1 MTPPL
6 FFVDA
11 SRLAAAEVRLDGPEG
26 RHAARVRRIGVGERV
41 DLADG
46 SGAVAE
52 CVVVAVA
59 RDALDLRV
67 RSRRTE
73 PPPQPRL
80 TVVQA
85 LPKGERA
92 ELAVGAMTEVG
103 VDAIVP
109 WAAARCVVT
118 WDGDRARK
126 GVARWRTAAWEASKQ
141 ARRAR
146 LPDVYDAAS
155 TRDVADLLAGAAL
168 SVVLHEAAQRPLTAL
183 TVVPGSGDVVVVV
196 GPEGGLTPE
205 ELAAFAP
212 VGADAYRLGPT
223 VLRSSTAGVVAAT
236 LLLARSGR
244 WSASPTC

>member
-6 FFVDA
+6 FLVDA
-11 SRLAAAEVRLDGPEG
+11 SRLATEEVRLDGAEG

-59 RDALDLRV
+59 RDALDLLV

-92 ELAVGAMTEVG
+92 ELAVSAMTEVG

-109 WAAARCVVT
+109 WTAARCVVT
-118 WDGDRARK
+118 WDGDRARR
-126 GVARWRTAAWEASKQ
+126 GVARWRTAAWEAGKQ

-146 LPDVYDAAS
+146 LPEVYDAAS
-155 TRDVADLLAGAAL
+155 TRDVIDVLAEAAL
-168 SVVLHEAAQRPLTAL
+168 GVVLHEEARQPLSAL
-183 TVVPGSGDVVVVV
+183 TVIPDSGDLVVVV

-205 ELAAFAP
+205 ELTAFAA
-212 VGADAYRLGPT
+212 VGSDTYRLGPT

-244 WSASPTC
+244 WSAFPTC

>member
-6 FFVDA
+6 FLVDA
-11 SRLAAAEVRLDGPEG
+11 SRLATEEVRLDGAEG

-59 RDALDLRV
+59 RDALDLLV

-92 ELAVGAMTEVG
+92 ELAVSAMTEVG

-109 WAAARCVVT
+109 WTAARCVVT
-118 WDGDRARK
+118 WDGDRARR
-126 GVARWRTAAWEASKQ
+126 GVARWRTAAWEAGKQ

-146 LPDVYDAAS
+146 LPEVYDAAS
-155 TRDVADLLAGAAL
+155 TRDVIDVLAEAAL
-168 SVVLHEAAQRPLTAL
+168 AVVLHEEARQPLSAL
-183 TVVPGSGDVVVVV
+183 TVIPDSGDLVVVV

-205 ELAAFAP
+205 ELTAFAA
-212 VGADAYRLGPT
+212 VGSDTYRLGPT

-244 WSASPTC
+244 WSAFPTC